1 MELISLMCERARRWS
16 SLSLDDELSQLES
29 RLLAA
34 HLESCAG
41 CREFSAGL
49 RGMTGRLRSAPLERP
64 AGMRVPARVRA
75 PRVGIAVFVAV
86 ASLFLLALG
95 AGAAAV
101 EGRTN
106 DVRATKPISMVSQ
119 VETPNELRRL
129 RRESLIRHNATVTYP
144 RNRLL
149 ANESF

>member
-41 CREFSAGL
+41 CREFAAGL
-49 RGMTGRLRSAPLERP
+49 RGVTGTLRAAALERP
-64 AGMRVPARVRA
+64 AAVCLPARVRA
-75 PRVGIAVFVAV
+75 PRVGLAVVVAV
-86 ASLFLLALG
+86 ASLFLLALA
-95 AGAAAV
+95 AGAAAI

-119 VETPNELRRL
+119 AETPNELRRL
-129 RRESLIRHNATVTYP
+129 RRESLIRHNAPVTYP

-149 ANESF
+149 SNESF